1 LRRDHLVVR
10 SSSIPE
16 RASPILSRIAGSFP
30 PARCTDPRI
39 SRMQFHSPARAA
51 SVAFVLVLAALPCTA
66 RAQAPIAADGSAVGI
81 TRFEM
86 QRGLLEIDEQRR
98 RLELSLEPVDSVLR
112 VLAAD
117 TLKIASLKR
126 SPAVDQDAALVA
138 SLGRQLRMYPADPD
152 LTARLIDAV
161 TTTAR
166 DFSLPD
172 HALGSR
178 VLPRSAAQ
186 DLLVRSPNAAVIVVD
201 DTLPP
206 YDTSLWNKVGMSD
219 FGRRQL
225 PRVTLADVNGFTAA
239 VSDTGFAAYRAELM
253 SATMSRIAEVRQ
265 TRDSTRAEIQRLR
278 RRAGDLAHLIGS
290 QDEVQAPDGRV
301 IMIGIP
307 TFAIIL
313 LALLLV
319 PRAYRS
325 IELQQWLFQS
335 GVLLE
340 FTTLVLIVAG
350 VLLLAL
356 AGRIGEAVI
365 GTVMGSVLGYGVGRG
380 VGRRA
385 ESPVRVVTA
394 HGEPATVVRQT
405 PLTATTTRA

>member
-1 LRRDHLVVR
+1 MRL
-10 SSSIPE
+10 
-16 RASPILSRIAGSFP
+16 
-30 PARCTDPRI
+30 
-39 SRMQFHSPARAA
+39 HSPARAA
-51 SVAFVLVLAALPCTA
+51 SVAFVLVLAALPHAA
-66 RAQAPIAADGSAVGI
+66 RAQAPVAADGSAVGI

-98 RLELSLEPVDSVLR
+98 RLELSLDPVDSVLR

-117 TLKIASLKR
+117 SIEIASLQR
-126 SPAVDQDAALVA
+126 SRTVDQDAALVTSIA
-138 SLGRQLRMYPADPD
+138 RQLRMYPADTN
-152 LTARLIDAV
+152 LTARFIEAV

-166 DFSLPD
+166 DFALAD
-172 HALGSR
+172 TALGNR

-186 DLLVRSPNAAVIVVD
+186 DLLARSPNAAVIAIND
-201 DTLPP
+201 ALPP
-206 YDTSLWNKVGMSD
+206 YNTPLWDKVRASD

-225 PRVTLADVNGFTAA
+225 PRVTLADVNGFVAA
-239 VSDTGFAAYRAELM
+239 VSDTSFAAHRAELI
-253 SATMSRIAEVRQ
+253 SATTNRMAEIRQ

-278 RRAGDLAHLIGS
+278 RRAADLAHLIGS
-290 QDEVQAPDGRV
+290 QDEVQHPDGRV

-325 IELQQWLFQS
+325 LELQQWLFQS

-350 VLLLAL
+350 ILLLAL
-356 AGRIGEAVI
+356 AGRISEAVI

-385 ESPVRVVTA
+385 EVPARAQADPV
-394 HGEPATVVRQT
+394 PVVRQT
-405 PLTATTTRA
+405 ALTASTTR

>member
-1 LRRDHLVVR
+1 MR
-10 SSSIPE
+10 
-16 RASPILSRIAGSFP
+16 
-30 PARCTDPRI
+30 
-39 SRMQFHSPARAA
+39 FHSPAHTA
-51 SVAFVLVLAALPCTA
+51 SVAFALVLAALPRA
-66 RAQAPIAADGSAVGI
+66 VRAQAPVAADGSAVGI

-98 RLELSLEPVDSVLR
+98 RLELSLDPVDSVLR

-117 TLKIASLKR
+117 TLKIASLER
-126 SPAVDQDAALVA
+126 SPAVDRDAALVA
-138 SLGRQLRMYPADPD
+138 SIARQLRMYPADPD
-152 LTARLIDAV
+152 LTAKFIDAV

-166 DFSLPD
+166 DFAPAD
-172 HALGSR
+172 NALGSR
-178 VLPRSAAQ
+178 VLPRPAAQ
-186 DLLVRSPNAAVIVVD
+186 DLLLRSPNAAVVAVND
-201 DTLPP
+201 ALPP
-206 YDTSLWNKVGMSD
+206 YNTPLWEKVRESD

-253 SATMSRIAEVRQ
+253 SATTSRMAEIRQ

-278 RRAGDLAHLIGS
+278 RRASDLAHLIGS
-290 QDEVQAPDGRV
+290 QDEVQRPDGRV

-325 IELQQWLFQS
+325 LELQQWLFQS

-356 AGRIGEAVI
+356 AGRISEAVI
-365 GTVMGSVLGYGVGRG
+365 GTVMGSVLGYGAGRG
-380 VGRRA
+380 MGRRA
-385 ESPVRVVTA
+385 EAPVRVVSTHA
-394 HGEPATVVRQT
+394 EPVVRQT
-405 PLTATTTRA
+405 PLAATTTR